1 MTCTLKYGHA
11 YCPCC
16 SSEIDLSKPHE
27 GFTRSLELFMPGE
40 ELLVFFLCDVCGNKF
55 KFGNSDMQQNM
66 ARLAFKSIKDRPDS
80 SYSVVTLSSLIVND
94 GNVADA
100 LERGVN
106 LPKEIIAQFQ
116 NGEIS
121 GNELYALAMLQEL
134 DVLMEAHH
142 DLP

>member
-1 MTCTLKYGHA
+1 MTCPLTYGHA

-16 SSEIDLSKPHE
+16 SSEIDLSKSHE

-55 KFGNSDMQQNM
+55 KFGNSDMQQSM

-94 GNVADA
+94 YDLVKAY
-100 LERGVN
+100 EIGVN

-116 NGEIS
+116 SGEIS
-121 GNELYALAMLQEL
+121 CNELYALAMLQEL
-134 DVLMEAHH
+134 DVLMEDHH
-142 DLP
+142 GLS

>member
-27 GFTRSLELFMPGE
+27 GFTRSLELLMPGE

-55 KFGNSDMQQNM
+55 KFGNSDMQQSM

-94 GNVADA
+94 YDLVKAY
-100 LERGVN
+100 EIGVN

-116 NGEIS
+116 SGEITS
-121 GNELYALAMLQEL
+121 DELYALAMLKEL
-134 DVLMEAHH
+134 DVLMEGNH
-142 DLP
+142 DLS

>member
-1 MTCTLKYGHA
+1 
-11 YCPCC
+11 
-16 SSEIDLSKPHE
+16 
-27 GFTRSLELFMPGE
+27 MPGE

-55 KFGNSDMQQNM
+55 KFGNSDMQQGI

-100 LERGVN
+100 LERGAN

-116 NGEIS
+116 RGEIS

-134 DVLMEAHH
+134 DVLMEAYH
-142 DLP
+142 DIP

>member
-1 MTCTLKYGHA
+1 
-11 YCPCC
+11 
-16 SSEIDLSKPHE
+16 
-27 GFTRSLELFMPGE
+27 MPGE
-40 ELLVFFLCDVCGNKF
+40 ELLVFFLCDACGDKF

-66 ARLAFKSIKDRPDS
+66 ARLAFKSIKDKPDS

-106 LPKEIIAQFQ
+106 LPKKIIQQFQ

-121 GNELYALAMLQEL
+121 CNELYALAMLQEL
-134 DVLMEAHH
+134 DVLMEDHH
-142 DLP
+142 GLS